1 MLRSLDKQFSPKKAA
16 QLKLLS
22 NRLRKFSF
30 PPGASRYY
38 ALELASC
45 IEAGA
50 LLGALVVGS
59 SLLELYVRALVVSHA
74 SRVRRS
80 TVPEKKSLEGM
91 LEENKHLRF
100 EGLIDSLVS
109 VGLFQKVDGKRA
121 KDIYKRIRI
130 PLLHGL
136 PRRFVRQHQ
145 ESFVEEFSLMLGG
158 AVISSSELE
167 SIIEDYALAYLRNII
182 GIIERN
188 HFPGLLSLTLRN
200 EQNPH

>member
-1 MLRSLDKQFSPKKAA
+1 MLRSLDKQFPPKKVA

-22 NRLRKFSF
+22 DRLRKFSF

-74 SRVRRS
+74 SKVRRS
-80 TVPEKKSLEGM
+80 TVSKKKSLEGM
-91 LEENKHLRF
+91 LEEKRDLSF
-100 EGLIDSLVS
+100 AGLIDSLVS
-109 VGLFQKVDGKRA
+109 VGLFEKLDGKKA
-121 KDIYKRIRI
+121 KAIYKYIRI

-145 ESFVEEFSLMLGG
+145 ESFVEGFSIMLGG
-158 AVISSSELE
+158 APISSSELE
-167 SIIEDYALAYLRNII
+167 SIIEDHALAYLRNII

-188 HFPGLLSLTLRN
+188 VF
-200 EQNPH
+200 